1 MTPAE
6 RTRAFNRARARIV
19 RDKTGLM
26 RATREDL
33 VAMLRSA
40 QRAIVEVMAAQPSD
54 FERWSLPPLEREVR
68 RALAEF
74 GDQGG
79 ARISSAA
86 ARAWQ
91 LGEDLVDAP
100 IEAAGVRVAGVL
112 ARIDTRQ
119 LTAMRGFMVNR
130 IKDIGAEAANSI
142 SAELGLVVIGA
153 RSPSEAIGAVTEI
166 LGESSRGRATSIV
179 RTELGRAFSSASQ
192 LRMAAAAEKLPG
204 LKKQW
209 RRSGKLHP
217 RLHHDLADG
226 QIVDVDQPFVL
237 KPFGKPAVH
246 LMYPRDPAAPA
257 GETINCG
264 CESIP
269 YMESWDVSSP
279 GRKPG
284 SPMIDDSESVSDILD
299 RPAPARR
306 SRAAA

>member
-6 RTRAFNRARARIV
+6 RALIFNRARARIV
-19 RDKTGLM
+19 RGQTGLM
-26 RATREDL
+26 RSTRDEL
-33 VAMLRSA
+33 VVMLRSA
-40 QRAIVEVMAAQPSD
+40 QRAIVDIMASQPSD
-54 FERWSLPPLEREVR
+54 YQRWSLPPLEREVR
-68 RALAEF
+68 RALGEF

-112 ARIDTRQ
+112 PRLDTRS
-119 LTAMRGFMVNR
+119 LTAMRSFMVSR
-130 IKDIGAEAANSI
+130 IKDIGTEAANSI
-142 SAELGLVVIGA
+142 TSELGLVVIGA
-153 RSPSEAIGAVTEI
+153 RSPSEAISAVTEI
-166 LGESSRGRATSIV
+166 LGEPSRARATSIV
-179 RTELGRAFSSASQ
+179 RTELGRAFSSAGQS
-192 LRMAAAAEKLPG
+192 RMESAVEKLPG

-209 RRSGKLHP
+209 RRSGKIHS

-226 QIVDVDQPFVL
+226 QVVDVDQPFVL
-237 KPFGKPAVH
+237 KPFGKPAVY
-246 LMYPRDPAAPA
+246 LMFPRDPGAPA

-269 YMESWDVSSP
+269 YMDSWDVSSP

-284 SPMIDDSESVSDILD
+284 SPLIDDSVSVNDVIPQ
-299 RPAPARR
+299 R
-306 SRAAA
+306 RAAA